1 MDGFNAFM
9 RGMMERMTS
18 ILLFVAAAG
27 AVVLFPLLLF
37 VVPFLLIPVL
47 IHRFIV
53 FHKVKYRA
61 LEEEEALSGNE
72 VVTAQVI
79 DLESWKKYKEDQSFP
94 MSSVDPAVAAMARA
108 QINEINSHELQE
120 LTDLLPST
128 SATTQYF
135 TEVDIDKWVY
145 SFHSYGLNAEFN
157 AVTYGHDPAEAFA
170 MAKAIIMQQIREW
183 HVARDKGEPYVGR
196 ANEDLLK
203 DIRALGKSKKPSLF
217 ARHSKHV
224 PSVLIVEDDPEVAAA
239 TEAVFKQLGCET
251 TISNGHDGVPYKM
264 SFQNFDF
271 IVLDWMLGDDLVGN
285 QLVEKSV
292 KIIDL
297 FNDLKARFEQHRPK
311 VITYSVLDRPQ
322 VQLPTNN
329 YFYHLDH
336 WRKPTR
342 YSDLAVKASELIS
355 ANAN

>member
-1 MDGFNAFM
+1 MDGLSAVS
-9 RGMMERMTS
+9 RSIMERMTS
-18 ILLFVAAAG
+18 IVFFLAAAG
-27 AVVLFPLLLF
+27 AVILFPLLLF
-37 VVPFLLIPVL
+37 VVPFLLVPVL

-53 FHKVKYRA
+53 FHKIKYRA
-61 LEEEEALSGNE
+61 LEDGDREGSD

-108 QINEINSHELQE
+108 QINEINARELQE
-120 LTDLLPST
+120 ITDLLPST

-135 TEVDIDKWVY
+135 TEVDVDKWVY

-183 HVARDKGEPYVGR
+183 HVAREKGEPYVGQ

-203 DIRALGKSKKPSLF
+203 DIRALGKSTKPSLF
-217 ARHSKHV
+217 SRPSKHV

-264 SFQNFDF
+264 SFQNYDF

-297 FNDLKARFEQHRPK
+297 FNDLKARFEHNRPK